1 MQELEMDRLTMK
13 EGARE
18 KVLRTRLMALI
29 AEFALPVQARTLL
42 HRASEA
48 VDRIDFEAHLHGNE
62 IASISFDAQ
71 GIRFLC
77 HHGIHGRLYP
87 NFVLDDDSLTRTAT
101 GERIDLAATLRTL
114 RVFFRQADEL
124 KLADDRQ
131 EFDEEVFIVDPSTAE
146 HLIEEQQT

>member
-1 MQELEMDRLTMK
+1 MDRLTMK
-13 EGARE
+13 ERALEG
-18 KVLRTRLMALI
+18 VLRTRLMALI
-29 AEFALPVQARTLL
+29 AEFALPAQARTLL

-48 VDRIDFEAHLHGNE
+48 VGRIDFEAHLHGNE
-62 IASISFDAQ
+62 IASISLDPT
-71 GIRFLC
+71 GIRFLT

-87 NFVLDDDSLTRTAT
+87 NFSLDDDSLTRTAT

-114 RVFFRQADEL
+114 RVCFRQADEL
-124 KLADDRQ
+124 KLTDDRE

>member
-1 MQELEMDRLTMK
+1 MDRLTMK
-13 EGARE
+13 DGALEG
-18 KVLRTRLMALI
+18 VLRTRLMALI
-29 AEFALPVQARTLL
+29 AEFVLPTQARTLL

-48 VDRIDFEAHLHGNE
+48 VGRIDFEAHLHGNE
-62 IASISFDAQ
+62 IASISLDPT
-71 GIRFLC
+71 GIRFLT

-87 NFVLDDDSLTRTAT
+87 NFLLDDESLTRTAT

-114 RVFFRQADEL
+114 RVCFRQADEL
-124 KLADDRQ
+124 KLTDDRE